1 MTSVLNFCVY
11 CVAVAHVS
19 SPSFLIIHF
28 LFHNF
33 LCRSIQEGDPRRIAS
48 INILD
53 SAGFSDPVGANSGSG
68 ALFEDFCHNYQ
79 SERLQK
85 FFHSMMFTQQ
95 LDRYS
100 QENVDC
106 TFDSVSGSPEKVV
119 TVIDKAGQVRIFR
132 SM

>member
-1 MTSVLNFCVY
+1 MARHNDALNQ
-11 CVAVAHVS
+11 
-19 SPSFLIIHF
+19 I
-28 LFHNF
+28 LFSQF
-33 LCRSIQEGDPRRIAS
+33 SCRSIQVGDPRRIAS

-53 SAGFSDPVGANSGSG
+53 SAGFSDPVGPNSGSG

-85 FFHSMMFTQQ
+85 FFHNMMFTQQ

-119 TVIDKAGQVRIFR
+119 TVIDKAAQVGICWDK
-132 SM
+132 